1 METKANYVAV
11 GIFTLV
17 ALAVAFA
24 FVYWTATRG
33 DFAEAADLRIRIVGS
48 ASGIG
53 RGSAVL
59 FNGVRVGEVK
69 RVFIDLDHPN
79 QAVADTQVDRST
91 PITKSTQADIGI
103 GGLTGPSSI
112 DLRGGDPNEPSLFD
126 LADEA
131 GTTAEITARP
141 SAVSNLLESAQGIF
155 AKADEVLS
163 GLDSF
168 VKEVRD
174 PLKDTTGNIRKF
186 SEALGK
192 NADEIDD
199 FLANVGKLS
208 DTISAVSGELDGTLK
223 SAHELL
229 DAVDR
234 DKVKNIVASVETSA
248 KRVEEASAGFDK
260 LVKNADEA
268 ITSVKSFAEDAGK
281 SLDKVDALVGGV
293 DPGKVKQAVDDI
305 AAAGQSARQA
315 AEDAA
320 KVTKKVGDRAEDIDK
335 IIADARELAER
346 LNKASTRVDGVLAK
360 VDNLLG
366 SDDADGLAAQAR
378 DTLASY
384 RKLADTLNSRAD
396 TIADGLARFSGQGLR
411 DFEALIRDGRR
422 SVARIETAITD
433 LERNPQRIL
442 SGGEGEVRTYSGRT
456 RR

>member
-17 ALAVAFA
+17 ALLVAFA

-33 DFAEAADLRIRIVGS
+33 DFSETADLRIRIVGS
-48 ASGIG
+48 AAGIG

-79 QAVADTQVDRST
+79 QAVADTQVDRQT
-91 PITKSTQADIGI
+91 PITKSTLADIGM

-112 DLRGGDPNEPSLFD
+112 ELRGGNPSEPSLFD
-126 LADEA
+126 LADKA

-141 SAVSNLLESAQGIF
+141 SAVTNLIDSAQSIF
-155 AKADEVLS
+155 AKADEVLT

-208 DTISAVSGELDGTLK
+208 ETISGVSDELDATLK
-223 SAHELL
+223 SARSLL
-229 DAVDR
+229 ETVDR
-234 DKVKNIVASVETSA
+234 DKVKNIVASVETSV

-268 ITSVKSFAEDAGK
+268 ITSVKSFADDAGK
-281 SLDKVDALVGGV
+281 SLDKVDSLIGGV
-293 DPGKVKQAVDDI
+293 DPATVKKAVDDI
-305 AAAGQSARQA
+305 AAAGSSARQA

-320 KVTKKVGDRAEDIDK
+320 KVTRKVGDRAEDIDK
-335 IIADARELAER
+335 IIADARELADR

-366 SDDADGLAAQAR
+366 SEDANGLAAQAR

-384 RKLADTLNSRAD
+384 RKLADTLNGRAG

-422 SVARIETAITD
+422 SVARIEAAVTD

>member
-335 IIADARELAER
+335 IIADARELAE
-346 LNKASTRVDGVLAK
+346 

-422 SVARIETAITD
+422 SVTRIETAITD